1 MGNGLVVAL
10 IMLKVFYEWRCEP
23 MQQVDTKIEKI
34 ETRRD
39 AKENCEAQ
47 DKVFNENDFSCV
59 EVAEEELVEGMIN

>member
-1 MGNGLVVAL
+1 
-10 IMLKVFYEWRCEP
+10 